1 MSLCEGFF
9 FLYVVVFL
17 FFSFRFFLI
26 CHLFLIYPLFIIF
39 VLPRLELN
47 QRRDMCIPC
56 FSVLLLKEISSI
68 SPDTTSNTTRVK
80 TRIKQHAKME
90 CCGAR
95 RGDTHITELAQGYVY
110 PLFFCSQK
118 EISSISSNTTSN
130 TTRVKT
136 RIKQHAKMECCGARR
151 GIHRSLNRRRDVCIP
166 CFFFSC

>member
-1 MSLCEGFF
+1 MCEGFF

-68 SPDTTSNTTRVK
+68 SPDTISNTTRVK

-90 CCGAR
+90 SCGAR
-95 RGDTHITELAQGYVY
+95 RGDTHITEPAQGYVY
-110 PLFFCSQK
+110 PLFFVLRRKYRQYHLTQPVTQQGLRQ
-118 EISSISSNTTSN
+118 ESNN
-130 TTRVKT
+130 MQRW
-136 RIKQHAKMECCGARR
+136 
-151 GIHRSLNRRRDVCIP
+151 NDVALAGGYTDH
-166 CFFFSC
+166 